1 MTSSIKDGKQIIF
14 VRWTTVEVPTIWK
27 GENCVAAKVLTDRND
42 EKKEQKIMNGYAGI
56 LLIIILILLII
67 HF

>member
-1 MTSSIKDGKQIIF
+1 M
-14 VRWTTVEVPTIWK
+14 EVPTIWK